1 MLSTPNTILLR
12 VVNIVTD
19 PAASSEECTRFRFK
33 PICYMAD
40 LFKPEDYETFLHG
53 LKERI
58 RTAQVRAALAVNRE
72 LTLLYWQ
79 IGQDILQRQRQQ
91 GWGAKVVTKLAK
103 DLQNEFPSMKGFS
116 RTNLLYMRA
125 FAEAYPDEAIVQQ
138 VAGQIPWFHN
148 CTLLDKVKD
157 PQERLWYI
165 QKTIQQGWS
174 RSVLIHQLERGLYQR
189 QGEALT
195 NFQTTLPQP
204 QSDLAQQVLRDPY
217 NFDFLSLGK
226 EAQERDLE
234 NALVRHIRE
243 FLLELGVGFAFVGSQ
258 FPIQVSGK
266 EYRLDLLF
274 YHFRLHCFVVI
285 DLKTVEFEPEFSGKM
300 NFYVSAVDDL
310 MRNPQDN
317 PTIGIVLCKTQD
329 NTIIEYALRDVNKPI
344 GVSTYQLRDALPES
358 LKGNLPTIA
367 ELETQLNVL
376 TVELEEDV
384 DANNLTN

>member
-1 MLSTPNTILLR
+1 
-12 VVNIVTD
+12 
-19 PAASSEECTRFRFK
+19 
-33 PICYMAD
+33 MAD

-329 NTIIEYALRDVNKPI
+329 NTIVEYALRDVNKPI

>member
-1 MLSTPNTILLR
+1 
-12 VVNIVTD
+12 
-19 PAASSEECTRFRFK
+19 
-33 PICYMAD
+33 
-40 LFKPEDYETFLHG
+40 
-53 LKERI
+53 
-58 RTAQVRAALAVNRE
+58 
-72 LTLLYWQ
+72 
-79 IGQDILQRQRQQ
+79 
-91 GWGAKVVTKLAK
+91 
-103 DLQNEFPSMKGFS
+103 MKGFS

>member
-1 MLSTPNTILLR
+1 
-12 VVNIVTD
+12 
-19 PAASSEECTRFRFK
+19 
-33 PICYMAD
+33 MAD
-40 LFKPEDYETFLHG
+40 LLKSEDYEALLQM

-58 RTAQVRAALAVNRE
+58 RGAQVRAALAVNRE

-79 IGQDILQRQRQQ
+79 IGREILLRQQQQ
-91 GWGAKVVTKLAK
+91 GWGAKVVTKLGR
-103 DLQNEFPSMKGFS
+103 DLQKEFPEMKGFS

-165 QKTIQQGWS
+165 QKNIQQGWS
-174 RSVLIHQLERGLYQR
+174 RSVLIHQLERELYHR
-189 QGEALT
+189 QGEATT
-195 NFQTTLPQP
+195 NFQVTLPQP

-226 EAQERDLE
+226 EAQERELE
-234 NALVRHIRE
+234 NALINHIRE
-243 FLLELGVGFAFVGSQ
+243 FLLELGVGFAFIGSQ
-258 FPIQVSGK
+258 FPVQVSGK

-300 NFYVSAVDDL
+300 NFYVSAIDAL
-310 MRNPQDN
+310 MRSPQDN
-317 PTIGIVLCKTQD
+317 PTIGIILCKTQD
-329 NTIIEYALRDVNKPI
+329 KTIVEYALRDVNKPI
-344 GVSTYQLRDALPES
+344 GVSTYQLQDALPEALQGS
-358 LKGNLPTIA
+358 LPSIE
-367 ELETQLNVL
+367 ELQTQLNIL
-376 TVELEEDV
+376 SVELEAGVEIEGQP
-384 DANNLTN
+384 

>member
-1 MLSTPNTILLR
+1 
-12 VVNIVTD
+12 
-19 PAASSEECTRFRFK
+19 
-33 PICYMAD
+33 MAD

>member
-1 MLSTPNTILLR
+1 MTN
-12 VVNIVTD
+12 
-19 PAASSEECTRFRFK
+19 
-33 PICYMAD
+33 
-40 LFKPEDYETFLHG
+40 LFHSEDYETFLHG

-79 IGQDILQRQRQQ
+79 IGQDILLRQQQQ

-103 DLQNEFPSMKGFS
+103 DLQKEFPAIKGFS

-125 FAEAYPDEAIVQQ
+125 FAEAYPNEAIVQQ

-174 RSVLIHQLERGLYQR
+174 RSVLIHQLERGVYQR
-189 QGEALT
+189 QGEAMT
-195 NFQTTLPQP
+195 NFQKTLPQP

-226 EAQERDLE
+226 EAQERELE
-234 NALVRHIRE
+234 NALVKHIRE
-243 FLLELGVGFAFVGSQ
+243 FLLELGVGFAFIGSQ

-329 NTIIEYALRDVNKPI
+329 NTIVEYALRDVNKPI

-358 LKGNLPTIA
+358 LKGNLPTIE

-376 TVELEEDV
+376 TVELEEGIDMG
-384 DANNLTN
+384 NMTN

>member
-1 MLSTPNTILLR
+1 
-12 VVNIVTD
+12 
-19 PAASSEECTRFRFK
+19 
-33 PICYMAD
+33 MAD
-40 LFKPEDYETFLHG
+40 LLKPEDYETFLHG

-79 IGQDILQRQRQQ
+79 IGQDILLRQRQQ
-91 GWGAKVVTKLAK
+91 GWGAKVVTKLAQ
-103 DLQNEFPSMKGFS
+103 DLQKEFPAMKGFS

-165 QKTIQQGWS
+165 QQTIQQGWS
-174 RSVLIHQLERGLYQR
+174 RSALLRQLERGLYQR
-189 QGEALT
+189 QGEAMT

-217 NFDFLSLGK
+217 NFDFLNLGT

-234 NALVRHIRE
+234 SAIVQHIRA

-258 FPIQVSGK
+258 FPLQVSGK

-310 MRNPQDN
+310 LRSPQDN

-329 NTIIEYALRDVNKPI
+329 RTIVEYALRDMNKPI
-344 GVSTYQLRDALPES
+344 GVSTYQLQDALPAA
-358 LKGNLPTIA
+358 LKGNLPTIE
-367 ELETQLNVL
+367 ELETQLNVVS
-376 TVELEEDV
+376 VELDEGINV
-384 DANNLTN
+384 QNATRRKR

>member
-1 MLSTPNTILLR
+1 
-12 VVNIVTD
+12 
-19 PAASSEECTRFRFK
+19 
-33 PICYMAD
+33 MAD
-40 LFKPEDYETFLHG
+40 LFKPEDYETFLHE

-72 LTLLYWQ
+72 LILLYWQ
-79 IGQDILQRQRQQ
+79 IGQDILERQRQQ
-91 GWGAKVVTKLAK
+91 GWGAKVVTKLSK
-103 DLQNEFPSMKGFS
+103 DLQKEFPAMKGFS

-195 NFQTTLPQP
+195 NFQSTLPQP

-329 NTIIEYALRDVNKPI
+329 NTIVEYALRDVNKPI

-367 ELETQLNVL
+367 DLETQLNVL
-376 TVELEEDV
+376 TVELEEDM

>member
-1 MLSTPNTILLR
+1 
-12 VVNIVTD
+12 
-19 PAASSEECTRFRFK
+19 
-33 PICYMAD
+33 
-40 LFKPEDYETFLHG
+40 
-53 LKERI
+53 
-58 RTAQVRAALAVNRE
+58 
-72 LTLLYWQ
+72 
-79 IGQDILQRQRQQ
+79 
-91 GWGAKVVTKLAK
+91 
-103 DLQNEFPSMKGFS
+103 
-116 RTNLLYMRA
+116 MRA
-125 FAEAYPDEAIVQQ
+125 LAEAYPDEAIVQQ

-174 RSVLIHQLERGLYQR
+174 RSVLIHQLERGVYQR
-189 QGEALT
+189 QGEAMT
-195 NFQTTLPQP
+195 NFQKTLPQP

-226 EAQERDLE
+226 EAQERELE
-234 NALVRHIRE
+234 NALVKHIRE
-243 FLLELGVGFAFVGSQ
+243 FLLELGVGFAFIGSQ

-329 NTIIEYALRDVNKPI
+329 NTIVEYALRDVNKPI

-358 LKGNLPTIA
+358 LKGNLPTIE

-376 TVELEEDV
+376 TVELEEGIDMG
-384 DANNLTN
+384 NITN